1 MDLYLFNLINQFALK
16 WEWLDVLAIILAE
29 FFQYFLLFGLFL
41 FLVKDF
47 KKYLRMVIESVVAAL
62 FARFVIV
69 SFIRWT
75 LPRLRPFITNNVNL
89 LFEYSGSA
97 FPSGHAAFFFALSTI
112 VFLYLKKIYPRPKFW
127 WVVGALFYLGSILIV
142 LARVFF
148 GIHWPSDI
156 LAGAVVGILSGYA
169 IYKISK

>member
-16 WEWLDVLAIILAE
+16 WEWLDVLAIFLAE
-29 FFQYFLLFGLFL
+29 FLQYFLLFGLFL

-47 KKYLRMVIESVVAAL
+47 KKYLRMIIEAVLSAFL
-62 FARFVIV
+62 ARFVIV
-69 SFIRWT
+69 SFIRWI

-97 FPSGHAAFFFALSTI
+97 FPSGHAAFFFAVAT
-112 VFLYLKKIYPRPKFW
+112 VVYLYNKKI
-127 WVVGALFYLGSILIV
+127 GALFYLSSLLIV
-142 LARVFF
+142 LARVFS
-148 GIHWPSDI
+148 GVHWPSDI

-169 IYKISK
+169 IYKVSDYNVSNK

>member
-75 LPRLRPFITNNVNL
+75 LPRPRPFITNNVNL

-97 FPSGHAAFFFALSTI
+97 FPSGHAAFFFAVATI
-112 VFLYLKKIYPRPKFW
+112 IYLYNKKI
-127 WVVGALFYLGSILIV
+127 GALFYLSSILIV
-142 LARVFF
+142 LARVFS
-148 GIHWPSDI
+148 GVHWPSDI

-169 IYKISK
+169 IYKVSNYKVFNK